1 MCCLNLRLAWGTRT
15 CTKCAFEKSCYLFLV
30 CFSQQWTARNN
41 FVVLQ
46 LWYNFLLIC
55 IVCHSKITLKSFRI
69 LVTPTETNAAKF
81 GYIFVIW
88 LLSSWVHCS
97 AVWCDHIHVIKLMCW
112 LLWRHPHLCNCC
124 HIVCARY
131 PSSLFVNIPPA
142 PPPSHAWALHII
154 LSVPL
159 SKLWQKFLMLLKH
172 RQSLANCQCKLSWQV
187 LMVQYALNEGLIVC
201 SKLKIMPYVLA
212 DF

>member
-142 PPPSHAWALHII
+142 PPPPMPEPCTSY
-154 LSVPL
+154 SVFHLVSCGKSSLCCWNIGNPWPTV
-159 SKLWQKFLMLLKH
+159 SAKWVGKFWWYSMH
-172 RQSLANCQCKLSWQV
+172 WMRV
-187 LMVQYALNEGLIVC
+187 
-201 SKLKIMPYVLA
+201 
-212 DF
+212 